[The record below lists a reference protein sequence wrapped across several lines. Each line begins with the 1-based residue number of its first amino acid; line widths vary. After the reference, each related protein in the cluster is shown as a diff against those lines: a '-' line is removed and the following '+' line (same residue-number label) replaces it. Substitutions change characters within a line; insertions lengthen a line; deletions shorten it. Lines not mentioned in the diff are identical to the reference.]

1 MKSMKRTMAVL
12 LAITVAAGGF
22 VITPETA
29 KAEVVCPEG
38 KEYEVVLGGVISPSI
53 IYLSSPAQGRGLR
66 IICLSRRLLT
76 TSITRSAARTMIPH
90 FLVFFGIS
98 NKRPTTIHIMPSS
111 PKEV

>member
-1 MKSMKRTMAVL
+1 MKK
-12 LAITVAAGGF
+12 I
-22 VITPETA
+22 VIVVRDGCVENVFIDSPE